1 MEAQT
6 QTTVLF
12 AEVSGSKE
20 LLQAAGKVSGARAI
34 SECIERI
41 RRSAESAGGKLVRVM
56 GSEIMLLFDTPERAA
71 GAASKMHATIDALPP
86 VAGTKLAVQV
96 GFHTGPVYTSGDDVL
111 GDTVKLAAAL
121 VHQAQRGQTITSQKT
136 AELLGNTFRSHPK
149 QLVAVPLAPAHVDA
163 CGLAASQPRP
173 GASIPR
179 ALGMLNLRYG
189 NEVVLCWRENERV
202 IVGRDRGCSL
212 VIDAT
217 FASRK
222 HCTIRLTP
230 EGFVVRDHSSNGT
243 YVTNQGAEEIL
254 LRNEEAPLATHG
266 WISFGRSRLLSTQ
279 QLQFFGR

>member
-1 MEAQT
+1 MEAQR

-12 AEVSGSKE
+12 AEVSGSQE
-20 LLQAAGKVSGARAI
+20 LLQAAGKASGTRAI

-56 GSEIMLLFDTPERAA
+56 GSEVMLLFDTPDRAA
-71 GAASKMHATIDALPP
+71 GAASKMHATVNALPP

-136 AELLGNTFRSHPK
+136 AELLGDSFRSHPK
-149 QLVAVPLAPAHVDA
+149 QLVAVPLSVTTPDARLASAPKV
-163 CGLAASQPRP
+163 GSYM
-173 GASIPR
+173 PR
-179 ALGMLNLRYG
+179 AMGMLNLRYG
-189 NEVVLCWRENERV
+189 DEVILCWRENERV

-243 YVTNQGAEEIL
+243 YVTNEGAEEIL

-266 WISFGRSRLLSTQ
+266 WIGFGRSRLVSTQ
-279 QLQFFGR
+279 LLQFFGR